1 MATTLALTFIGS
13 DGLAWFDAA
22 LRYHPSYWAMVFPL
36 GMYGAATYRMRTA
49 VGLEAFEWL
58 PPLVLTVALA
68 AWATAVVGL
77 VREGL
82 MALRRSGRDGSPPV
96 TS

>member
-1 MATTLALTFIGS
+1 
-13 DGLAWFDAA
+13 
-22 LRYHPSYWAMVFPL
+22 
-36 GMYGAATYRMRTA
+36 MYGAATYRMRTA

-68 AWATAVVGL
+68 AWATAIVGL